1 MEPKRESL
9 KERKVPSSKVNNKS
23 KQNSKSSDKK
33 TSKESVIDSYVSHRT
48 IPRMLEKYQKDVV
61 PMMRENFS
69 YRNIMEVPKVEK
81 IFVNIGMGEAVL
93 DKNSLTA
100 AILDLTT
107 ITGQKPR
114 ENKAK
119 KSIANFKLR
128 EGMVIGLSVTLR
140 RDRMWDFFDR
150 LVNIALPRIRDF
162 RGINSKAFD
171 GHGNYSLGLKEQVTF
186 PEINYTEVD
195 KLRGLQ
201 VTINT
206 SAKTDHESKK
216 LLELLGMPFSS

>member
-1 MEPKRESL
+1 MELKRESL
-9 KERKVPSSKVNNKS
+9 KERKVPSSKVNNKP
-23 KQNSKSSDKK
+23 KQKSKSPVKNKK
-33 TSKESVIDSYVSHRT
+33 KLIDSYVSNRT

-61 PMMRENFS
+61 PIMRENFT
-69 YRNIMEVPKVEK
+69 YRNIMEVPRVEK
-81 IFVNIGMGEAVL
+81 IYVNIGMGEAVL

-162 RGINSKAFD
+162 RGISSKSFD

-206 SAKTDHESKK
+206 SAKTDQESKK

>member
-1 MEPKRESL
+1 MPSNKTKITPK
-9 KERKVPSSKVNNKS
+9 KTPKKTPN
-23 KQNSKSSDKK
+23 K
-33 TSKESVIDSYVSHRT
+33 TSKSVSQKKGTATKLVDSKLKISNRNLPV
-48 IPRMLEKYQKDVV
+48 MLEKYKNEVI
-61 PMMRENFS
+61 PEMKESFS
-69 YRNIMEVPKVEK
+69 YTNTMQIPKIEK
-81 IFVNIGMGEAVL
+81 IFVNIGMGETVQ
-93 DKNSLTA
+93 DKNALA
-100 AILDLTT
+100 AAVSDLSM

-119 KSIANFKLR
+119 KSVANFKLR
-128 EGMVIGLSVTLR
+128 EGMIIGVSVTLR

-171 GHGNYSLGLKEQVTF
+171 GHGNYSLGLREQVTF

>member
-1 MEPKRESL
+1 MELKRESL
-9 KERKVPSSKVNNKS
+9 KERKVPSSKVNNKP
-23 KQNSKSSDKK
+23 KQKSKSPVKNKK
-33 TSKESVIDSYVSHRT
+33 KLIDSYVSNRT
-48 IPRMLEKYQKDVV
+48 IPRMLEKYQKAVV
-61 PMMRENFS
+61 PIMRENFT
-69 YRNIMEVPKVEK
+69 YRNIMEVPRVEK
-81 IFVNIGMGEAVL
+81 IYVNIGMGEAVL

-107 ITGQKPR
+107 ITGQKTR

-162 RGINSKAFD
+162 RGISSKSFD

-206 SAKTDHESKK
+206 SAKTDQESKK

>member
-1 MEPKRESL
+1 MPSNKTKTTPK
-9 KERKVPSSKVNNKS
+9 KTPKKTPN
-23 KQNSKSSDKK
+23 K
-33 TSKESVIDSYVSHRT
+33 TSKSVSQKKGTATKLVDSKLKISNRNLPV
-48 IPRMLEKYQKDVV
+48 MLEKYKNEVI
-61 PMMRENFS
+61 PEMKESFS
-69 YRNIMEVPKVEK
+69 YTNTMQIPKIEK
-81 IFVNIGMGEAVL
+81 IFVNIGMGETVQ
-93 DKNSLTA
+93 DKNALA
-100 AILDLTT
+100 AAVSDLSM

-119 KSIANFKLR
+119 KSVANFKLR
-128 EGMVIGLSVTLR
+128 EGMIIGVSVTLR

-162 RGINSKAFD
+162 RGINPKSFD
-171 GHGNYSLGLKEQVTF
+171 GNGNYSLGLREQVTF

-206 SAKTDHESKK
+206 TAKTDKESKR
-216 LLELLGMPFSS
+216 LLELLGVPFAG

>member
-1 MEPKRESL
+1 MELKRESL
-9 KERKVPSSKVNNKS
+9 KERKVPSSKVNNKP
-23 KQNSKSSDKK
+23 KQKSKSPVKNKK
-33 TSKESVIDSYVSHRT
+33 KLIDSYVSNRT
-48 IPRMLEKYQKDVV
+48 IPSMLEKYQKDVV
-61 PMMRENFS
+61 PIMRENFT
-69 YRNIMEVPKVEK
+69 YRNIMEVPRVEK
-81 IFVNIGMGEAVL
+81 IYVNIGMGEAVL

-162 RGINSKAFD
+162 RGISSKSFD

-206 SAKTDHESKK
+206 SAKTDQESKK

>member
-1 MEPKRESL
+1 
-9 KERKVPSSKVNNKS
+9 
-23 KQNSKSSDKK
+23 
-33 TSKESVIDSYVSHRT
+33 
-48 IPRMLEKYQKDVV
+48 MLEKYKNEVI
-61 PMMRENFS
+61 PEMKESFS
-69 YRNIMEVPKVEK
+69 YTNTMQIPKIEK
-81 IFVNIGMGEAVL
+81 IFVNIGMGETVQ
-93 DKNSLTA
+93 DKNALA
-100 AILDLTT
+100 AAVSDLSM

-119 KSIANFKLR
+119 KSVANFKLR
-128 EGMVIGLSVTLR
+128 EGMIIGVSVTLR

-162 RGINSKAFD
+162 RGINPKSFD
-171 GHGNYSLGLKEQVTF
+171 GNGNYSLGLREQVTF

-206 SAKTDHESKK
+206 TAKTDKESKR
-216 LLELLGMPFSS
+216 LLELLGVPFAG